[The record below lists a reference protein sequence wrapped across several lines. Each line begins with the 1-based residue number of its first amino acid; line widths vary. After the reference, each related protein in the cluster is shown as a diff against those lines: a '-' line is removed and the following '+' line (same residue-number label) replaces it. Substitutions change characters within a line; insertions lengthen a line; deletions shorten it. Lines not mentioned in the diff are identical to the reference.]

1 MVEKRIKSCSSCETK
16 YTVIWD
22 IEEQDLEPLTC
33 PFCGYE
39 VDNEEDQEEVWSNDS
54 DSNEDDNWN

>member
-1 MVEKRIKSCSSCETK
+1 MAEKRQKTCTSCETK
-16 YTVIWD
+16 YNIVWD

>member
-1 MVEKRIKSCSSCETK
+1 MPKETRNKHCSSCETK
-16 YTVIWD
+16 YTVQWD

-39 VDNEEDQEEVWSNDS
+39 VEQEEDEQDIWEN
-54 DSNEDDNWN
+54 NTEDDSWN